1 MPLSPNQQTPK
12 SPLLQWPTPP
22 SDPIGDDTVTIAA
35 KDVMTLRRKTGLG
48 MMDCKQALASN
59 DGDMAAAEEWIKA
72 KRKGKMD
79 TRTERTTGEGRIAI
93 AINDGGAA
101 IIEVLTETDF
111 TARNDEFLTMMNT
124 VIAGALAAN
133 AGPIECTEEM
143 TSAIDNIR
151 IKTSENAN
159 FSRGE
164 KLEGGS
170 FGEYVH
176 HDGKR
181 GCLLQVDGDVPAE
194 TLKGI
199 CQHITFYNPA
209 AITPDDV
216 SPEKLSEIRDKAIQ
230 EAKDSGKPEEI
241 AKKMSEG
248 KVRKFLEENTL
259 IKQKYVL
266 DESTTI
272 EEIMPEGSSIMKF
285 VRYTLGS

>member
-1 MPLSPNQQTPK
+1 M
-12 SPLLQWPTPP
+12 
-22 SDPIGDDTVTIAA
+22 TIAA
-35 KDVMTLRRKTGLG
+35 KDVMSLRQKTGLG
-48 MMDCKQALASN
+48 MMDCKQALTAN

-79 TRTERTTGEGRIAI
+79 TRTERTTGEGRVAI
-93 AINDGGAA
+93 AIRDGGAA
-101 IIEVLTETDF
+101 IVEVLTETDF
-111 TARNDEFLTMMNT
+111 TARNDEFISMMDI
-124 VIAGALAAN
+124 VIAGAI
-133 AGPIECTEEM
+133 AGPAGPVECSDEM
-143 TSAIDNIR
+143 TAAIDNIR
-151 IKTSENAN
+151 IKTSENAH
-159 FSRGE
+159 FARGE
-164 KLEGGS
+164 KLEGGN
-170 FGEYVH
+170 FGEYIH

-181 GCLLQVDGDVPAE
+181 ACLLQVEGDVPAE

-209 AITPDDV
+209 AIMPEDV
-216 SPEKLSEIRDKAIQ
+216 SAEKLDEVRAKAIQ

-241 AKKMSEG
+241 AQKMSDG

-272 EEIMPEGSSIMKF
+272 EEILPEGCTIKKF